1 MKENEWFHDYVTPD
15 LVQSFRIREEI
26 YSGKTQFQSVEV
38 IESGGLGRCLILDG
52 KIQSSEWDE
61 FIYHEA
67 LVHPP
72 MIAHPNPEKVFIAGG
87 GEGATLREVL
97 AHSSV
102 KRAVMVDIDKE
113 VIDIS
118 RRFLPSWHQG
128 SFEDSR
134 LELRFVDAI
143 KYLEECIDKGEKFD
157 VVILDLP
164 EPIEEGPAFLLHT
177 KEFYQTV
184 RETLTPDGIISL
196 QAGASLWGNHR
207 CFTAIINTLKAV
219 FPFVFP
225 YDAFIPSYG
234 GTWGFALASQSISP
248 SIPEEVD
255 GRISFRLNKDL
266 KFYDAITHQ
275 RLFSLPK
282 HLREAIDQETSVIT
296 TGKPFFIYEP
306 H

>member
-1 MKENEWFHDYVTPD
+1 
-15 LVQSFRIREEI
+15 
-26 YSGKTQFQSVEV
+26 
-38 IESGGLGRCLILDG
+38 
-52 KIQSSEWDE
+52 
-61 FIYHEA
+61 
-67 LVHPP
+67 
-72 MIAHPNPEKVFIAGG
+72 
-87 GEGATLREVL
+87 
-97 AHSSV
+97 
-102 KRAVMVDIDKE
+102 
-113 VIDIS
+113 
-118 RRFLPSWHQG
+118 
-128 SFEDSR
+128 
-134 LELRFVDAI
+134 
-143 KYLEECIDKGEKFD
+143 
-157 VVILDLP
+157 
-164 EPIEEGPAFLLHT
+164 
-177 KEFYQTV
+177 
-184 RETLTPDGIISL
+184 